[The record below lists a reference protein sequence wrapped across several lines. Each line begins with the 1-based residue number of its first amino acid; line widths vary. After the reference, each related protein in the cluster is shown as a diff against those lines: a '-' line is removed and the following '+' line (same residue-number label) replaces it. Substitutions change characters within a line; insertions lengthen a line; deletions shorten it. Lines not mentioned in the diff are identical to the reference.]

1 MTAATSASAFAAAGR
16 CGARVCPRGLR
27 VECVRIYPK
36 GGDGRGAAAAA
47 AAAAS
52 SSAATAVATAAAAV
66 AASTAATA
74 RASGRG

>member
-16 CGARVCPRGLR
+16 CGAWVCARGLR
-27 VECVRIYPK
+27 VKSVRIYPK
-36 GGDGRGAAAAA
+36 GRDGRGAVA
-47 AAAAS
+47 
-52 SSAATAVATAAAAV
+52 AATAVATAAAAV